1 MTDAL
6 VETHGLT
13 KHYGKLRAVDGLD
26 LRLEEGE
33 VYGFLGPNG
42 SGKSTTILMILG
54 LTEPT
59 AGTVSV
65 MGHDPTRDPTAV
77 KRQVGYLPESVGFY
91 GDLTGRQNL
100 LYTAELNGIGRREAE
115 GRVAE
120 LLDTVQL
127 HDAANQQVAQY
138 SRGMR
143 QRLGLA
149 DVLLKDPRLIILDDP
164 TLGLDPAGIQWLLR
178 LIEEM
183 AHERGISVFLSSHAL
198 EDVQRVC
205 SRVGIMS
212 QGKMVLEGTVSELTA
227 RQEGGGYEVQVEV
240 DVAAD
245 AVLKAL
251 RALPG
256 VTSCE
261 ADGLVIR
268 VASTNDVRDK
278 IAETVLA
285 QGAKPLEVHSRNRTL
300 EEIYLRYFQP
310 EETLT

>member
-6 VETHGLT
+6 VETHGLS
-13 KHYGKLRAVDGLD
+13 KHYGSLRAVDGLD

-65 MGHDPTRDPTAV
+65 MGHDPTRNPTAV

-115 GRVAE
+115 GRVAG

-127 HDAANQQVAQY
+127 HDASNQQVAQY

-149 DVLLKDPRLIILDDP
+149 DVLLKDPRLVILDDP
-164 TLGLDPAGIQWLLR
+164 TLGLDPTGIQWLLR
-178 LIEEM
+178 LIEQM
-183 AHERGISVFLSSHAL
+183 AHEQNISVFLSSHAL

-212 QGKMVLEGTVSELTA
+212 QGKMVLEGTIEELTA
-227 RQEGGGYEVQVEV
+227 RQEGGGFEVQVEV
-240 DVAAD
+240 DVASD
-245 AVLKAL
+245 AVLPAL

-256 VTSCE
+256 VTRCE
-261 ADGLVIR
+261 IDGRVIS
-268 VASTNDVRDK
+268 VASTEDVRAR

-285 QGAKPLEVHSRNRTL
+285 NGAKPLEVRSRNRTL

-310 EETLT
+310 EEALA